1 MELTYYTIMAIAT
14 LLVVYFFLIT
24 EKVNKVIVTILGAM
38 FLIVAQVF
46 KTAEESSQS
55 AGLHFI
61 AKNLDVLLF
70 IIGMMVLVGIVRES
84 GFFEA
89 VAIWIVKKVKGKPI
103 ALLIALGYLTWIM
116 TVFLSNIPTVLII
129 MPVLLILIKELKLPA
144 LPYIFLVICMA
155 NVGGAATPI
164 SDPTTYYQAKTVG
177 LSFIEVVENSGL
189 ISFVLAAVST
199 LYTIIIFRKQLK
211 SVKVNPKDIAAFK
224 PSAAIKDRKILK
236 VGMPLLTIA
245 IILMVAKEFIAT
257 TFGVGLDNASIALGA
272 AFLAL
277 LLFNRDPKEAFLK
290 LIDWEILFF
299 FMGLFVIIGALEHTH
314 VIPALATGLVALSG
328 GSNSIL
334 LFLVT
339 VGSGILSMFI
349 DNVPY
354 NITMVGA
361 IQAMEKAGI
370 FVYPLWWGL
379 NLGTSLGGAG
389 SPIGAAPNVVAL
401 GQAEKEK
408 IHIKF
413 MKYLAIGFPL
423 VVLNG
428 LVAYGIIWLRYH

>member
-38 FLIVAQVF
+38 FLILAQVF

-103 ALLIALGYLTWIM
+103 ALLVALGYLTWIM

-129 MPVLLILIKELKLPA
+129 MPVLLVLIKELKLPA
-144 LPYIFLVICMA
+144 LPYIFLIIAMA

-177 LSFIEVVENSGL
+177 LSFLEVVENSGL
-189 ISFVLAAVST
+189 ISFILAGVST

-211 SVKVNPKDIAAFK
+211 AVKVNPKDIAAFK

-236 VGMPLLTIA
+236 IGMPLLVIA
-245 IILMVAKEFIAT
+245 IFLMVAKEFIAN
-257 TFGVGLDNASIALGA
+257 TFGIGLDNASIALGA

-314 VIPALATGLVALSG
+314 VIPALATGLVALSA
-328 GSNSIL
+328 GSNAIL

-339 VGSGILSMFI
+339 VGSGVLSMFI

-423 VVLNG
+423 VVING
-428 LVAYGIIWLRYH
+428 IVAFGIIWLRYH